1 MIHEKYS
8 SRYEESNGIGR
19 ITLRMVMKRR
29 GTETGKRNK
38 MGKDFVFSRVMNVVG
53 GDGGTYDISK
63 CSSLQG
69 ESNDIGGMRVE
80 VGRKRGRAEKRR

>member
-8 SRYEESNGIGR
+8 SRCGESNGIGR

-38 MGKDFVFSRVMNVVG
+38 MGKDFVFSC
-53 GDGGTYDISK
+53 YE
-63 CSSLQG
+63 C
-69 ESNDIGGMRVE
+69 
-80 VGRKRGRAEKRR
+80 RGRRWWDI